1 MKSVCLAILNYNG
14 KKHLEHLLP
23 TACAAAKNFS
33 GTCAVVVLDN
43 QSTDD
48 DTASIEREFPSVQ
61 VIVAPKNNFLFSYNW
76 LAPKRTE
83 EILVFLNNDLKVAP
97 DFQTPL
103 V

>member
-23 TACAAAKNFS
+23 TTSAAASKFS

-48 DTASIEREFPSVQ
+48 DVAWIGREFSSVQ
-61 VIVAPKNNFLFSYNW
+61 ASSRRKMIFYFRIIGSRRKGAKTFSC
-76 LAPKRTE
+76 
-83 EILVFLNNDLKVAP
+83 F
-97 DFQTPL
+97 
-103 V
+103 